1 MRYDVIVAGA
11 GPAGST
17 AARECAARGLQ
28 VLLLDRAA
36 FPRDKPCGGGVNV
49 RAARLLPFDLRP
61 VVERVAFGVRFSLRG
76 TGPFTRYSSEPL
88 VYMTQRSRLD
98 EFLVEKA
105 AAAGAEVRQRTPV
118 HSVARRATRVVVRA
132 GTDRVEAYALVVAD
146 GVWGPTARLAGLA
159 VPRQMGLALEATI
172 AAPGRFYR
180 HWDDVVGLDIGSPPG
195 GYGWIFPR
203 GDHLNI
209 GVGGWLE
216 DAPSLRARLERLARV
231 YGFDPSA
238 LRGMRGYHLPV
249 RRPGAPL
256 VADTILLTG
265 DAAGLLDPLTGEGI
279 YGAIWSGAAA
289 ARHLAAYFAAS
300 RADLQGYAQE
310 VEGAFAHD
318 LRVARRL
325 HDLVHCAPGLFVRS
339 VRHVPAAWRLIC
351 RVLRGDQSYADAAR
365 RFRWAARFIPARSA
379 RREPAAAVTPDP
391 PLEES
396 RVPR

>member
-1 MRYDVIVAGA
+1 MRTAYSLLMRYDVIVAGA

-17 AARECAARGLQ
+17 AARECAARGLR

-49 RAARLLPFDLRP
+49 RAARLLPFDLGP

-76 TGPFTRYSSEPL
+76 TGSFARHTSEPL

-98 EFLVEKA
+98 AFLLDRA
-105 AAAGAEVRQRTPV
+105 AAAGVEIRQRT
-118 HSVARRATRVVVRA
+118 SVRSVDRRATRVAVRA
-132 GTDRVEAYALVVAD
+132 GPDTVEAHALVVAD
-146 GVWGPTARLAGLA
+146 GVWGPTARLAGVA
-159 VPRQMGLALEATI
+159 VPRLMGLALEAI
-172 AAPGRFYR
+172 IDAPGRFSQY
-180 HWDDVVGLDIGSPPG
+180 WDDVVGLDIGSPPG

-216 DAPSLRARLERLARV
+216 DAPNLRARLARLARA

-256 VADTILLTG
+256 VADTVLLTG

-279 YGAIWSGAAA
+279 YAAIWSGAAA
-289 ARHLAAYFAAS
+289 ARHLAAYLS
-300 RADLQGYAQE
+300 GTTSSLQGYARE
-310 VEGAFAHD
+310 VEGAFAYD

-351 RVLRGDQSYADAAR
+351 RVLRGDQTYADAVR
-365 RFRWAARFIPARSA
+365 RVRWVARFVPRVPTS
-379 RREPAAAVTPDP
+379 P
-391 PLEES
+391 PLGES